1 MRCAIIIIIE
11 EIITLIFVMKQDR
24 IPRKSVRNSEKMR
37 INERKCESERE
48 RERERL
54 KGNLC

>member
-24 IPRKSVRNSEKMR
+24 VPRKSVRNSEKMR

-48 RERERL
+48 RERD
-54 KGNLC
+54 

>member
-37 INERKCESERE
+37 INERKCESKRE
-48 RERERL
+48 RERD
-54 KGNLC
+54 